1 MPSIVNRTA
10 IALCLAGT
18 LAVPAS
24 ALQLFGPNCLETL
37 TERTHVW
44 AECKGRFGANNTRCK
59 SPKAGMHHAMQKCER
74 KGFSKAEIDAAMGAG
89 YRSAGTRAAVK
100 PAAETRHN

>member
-37 TERTHVW
+37 TGRTHVW

-59 SPKAGMHHAMQKCER
+59 SPKARMHHATQNCTR
-74 KGFSKAEIDAAMGAG
+74 KGYSKAEIDAAMGEG
-89 YRSAGTRAAVK
+89 YRSAGTRQPGEPVPENK
-100 PAAETRHN
+100 RS